1 MPEQSEFW
9 SKVALRYDRVAD
21 LQLGGAIR
29 ALVRDRVAKE
39 GRLGR
44 LAELGCG
51 TGFFTAALAG
61 KADQVVATDLS
72 PGMLAVARANV
83 DAANV
88 VFQVEDAQKTS
99 FADAAFDTV
108 FMSLVLHFTEPA
120 VALAEMHRILAP
132 GGTLIVVNLDPGA
145 LRGLDRIRSLVRVTW
160 RGVAGYRTRPPAGFG
175 KNVLSE
181 RELRALL
188 GERGFAVLSSEGV
201 RDTARSSSIPVEYV
215 RARKL

>member
-1 MPEQSEFW
+1 MPKQSEFW
-9 SKVALRYDRVAD
+9 SNVAERYDRVAD

-29 ALVRDRVAKE
+29 PLVRERVARE

-51 TGFFTAALAG
+51 TGFFTAVLAG

-88 VFQVEDAQKTS
+88 AFQVEDAQKTS

-120 VALAEMHRILAP
+120 AALAEMHRILAP
-132 GGTLIVVNLDPGA
+132 GGILIVVNLDPGA
-145 LRGLDRIRSLVRVTW
+145 LRGLDRLRGLLRVTW
-160 RGVAGYRTRPPAGFG
+160 RGVTGYRTRPPPGFG

-181 RELRALL
+181 TKLRALL
-188 GERGFAVLSSEGV
+188 GELGFAVLSSETI
-201 RDTARSSSIPVEYV
+201 RDPARSSSIPVEYV